1 MHHILLSPMTW
12 ALLWLAA
19 AWLTWARARAWWRA
33 VLVVAGLSILVLC
46 TPLGANALI
55 RAVETSVP
63 ASAHCSANDAAAPIV
78 VLAGGLQD
86 EPRAQDD
93 YIALTPSSWRRLRGG
108 VELWRRG
115 GPVQMTIAGG
125 GPFAISE
132 AAVLGRLAQDWG
144 VPARMLHEETKSATT
159 WESAMALRG
168 RLPARVR
175 VVSSAVHLPRAL
187 VAFEAAGFTPCMV
200 ASDSLY
206 VPMGSVGY
214 FLPQL
219 SAMQKT
225 HTALYEMLGA
235 VSYRWKARTLRA
247 ATRQRQER

>member
-1 MHHILLSPMTW
+1 MHYLLLSPMTW
-12 ALLWLAA
+12 ALLWMAA
-19 AWLTWARARAWWRA
+19 TWLTWARARAWWRV
-33 VLVVAGLSILVLC
+33 VLAIAGIAIVLLC

-55 RAVETSVP
+55 RMVEGGVP
-63 ASAHCSANDAAAPIV
+63 REARCDARDAQAPIV

-115 GPVQMTIAGG
+115 APVTMTIAGG

-132 AAVLGRLAQDWG
+132 AAVLARLAQDWG
-144 VPARMLHEETKSATT
+144 VPAQWLREEAQSTTT

-168 RLPARVR
+168 TLPARVR
-175 VVSSAVHLPRAL
+175 VVSSATHLPRAA
-187 VAFEAAGFTPCMV
+187 VAFRAAGFVPCMV
-200 ASDSLY
+200 ASDSAY

-225 HTALYEMLGA
+225 QMALYEVMGV
-235 VSYRWKARTLRA
+235 VSYRWRARWRGPGSSA
-247 ATRQRQER
+247 R

>member
-1 MHHILLSPMTW
+1 MFHILLSPMTW
-12 ALLWLAA
+12 ALLWMAA
-19 AWLTWARARAWWRA
+19 AWLTWTRARMWWRTT
-33 VLVVAGLSILVLC
+33 LIVAGLAIILLC

-55 RAVETSVP
+55 RAVENNVP
-63 ASAHCSANDAAAPIV
+63 ALARCGVKDAGAPIV

-115 GPVQMTIAGG
+115 GAVPMTVAGG

-132 AAVLGRLAQDWG
+132 ATVLGRLAQDWG
-144 VPARMLHEETKSATT
+144 VPAQMLREETRSTNT

-168 RLPARVR
+168 TLPSRVR
-175 VVSSAVHLPRAL
+175 VVSSATHLPRAL
-187 VAFEAAGFTPCMV
+187 VAFQAAGFTPCMV

-225 HTALYEMLGA
+225 HVALYEMLGE
-235 VSYRWKARTLRA
+235 VSYRWRARDGA
-247 ATRQRQER
+247 APSR

>member
-1 MHHILLSPMTW
+1 MLHILLSPMTW
-12 ALLWLAA
+12 ALLWMAA
-19 AWLTWARARAWWRA
+19 AWLTWTRARLWWR
-33 VLVVAGLSILVLC
+33 VMLVAAGVAIILLC

-55 RAVETSVP
+55 RTVENSVP
-63 ASAHCSANDAAAPIV
+63 ASARCDAKDAGAPIV

-115 GPVQMTIAGG
+115 APVLMTIAGG

-132 AAVLGRLAQDWG
+132 ATVLGRLARDWG
-144 VPARMLHEETKSATT
+144 VPARMLHEETQSATT

-168 RLPARVR
+168 TLPLRVR
-175 VVSSAVHLPRAL
+175 VVSSATHLPRAL
-187 VAFEAAGFTPCMV
+187 VAFQAAGFTPCMV
-200 ASDSLY
+200 ASDSAY

-225 HTALYEMLGA
+225 HVALYEMLGEA
-235 VSYRWKARTLRA
+235 SYRWRARNA
-247 ATRQRQER
+247 MQ